1 MTFNK
6 SSHLWGV
13 CVSEGVGWIR
23 ELAFS
28 VSSQVLLTQ
37 FWVARNRRTICYT
50 TRRPQERGIL
60 IVQFFFLA
68 GPRGLRDL
76 SSPDQGSN
84 PRPLTGSV
92 ES

>member
-6 SSHLWGV
+6 SSHLRGV
-13 CVSEGVGWIR
+13 SVSEGVGWIR

-28 VSSQVLLTQ
+28 VSSQALLTP
-37 FWVARNRRTICYT
+37 FWVARNRRTIYYYPKT
-50 TRRPQERGIL
+50 AGERDINYS
-60 IVQFFFLA
+60 IFFLA

-84 PRPLTGSV
+84 PRPRTGSV